1 MKISSIAVAAALA
14 FCVPLAFAAEEAHD
28 GHANHHGDAGPTAKL
43 HGLVNSV
50 NAANG
55 RVNISHDPVESL
67 KWPAMKMN
75 FKAHDPALLKDIKPG
90 MTVNFEIQKMGNEYH
105 IMSIAPTQ

>member
-1 MKISSIAVAAALA
+1 MKVFAIAIAAAFA
-14 FCVPLAFAAEEAHD
+14 FSVPVAFSADEAQGD
-28 GHANHHGDAGPTAKL
+28 HADHHGDAGPTAKL
-43 HGLVNSV
+43 HGVVNSV

-75 FKAHDPALLKDIKPG
+75 FKAHDAALLKDIKPG

-105 IMSIAPTQ
+105 ITSIAPAQ

>member
-1 MKISSIAVAAALA
+1 MKVAVIAVAAALA
-14 FCVPLAFAAEEAHD
+14 FSVPPAFPADETHD
-28 GHANHHGDAGPTAKL
+28 GHADHHGDAGPTAKL
-43 HGLVNSV
+43 HGVVNSV

-105 IMSIAPTQ
+105 ITSIAPAQ

>member
-1 MKISSIAVAAALA
+1 MKVSTIALAVAMTL
-14 FCVPLAFAAEEAHD
+14 CTPFAYSADQEGDH
-28 GHANHHGDAGPTAKL
+28 GGHHANAGSTTKL
-43 HGLVNSV
+43 HGTVNSV

-75 FKAHDPALLKDIKPG
+75 FKAHDPALLQDIKPG
-90 MTVNFEIQKMGNEYH
+90 MTVDFEIEKMGNEYH
-105 IMSIAPTQ
+105 VVSISPAK